1 MFLVVLAGVLL
12 VMALVSWLV
21 YRRPRSLH
29 NDTSDMSTK
38 HQISSEN
45 AHVAENPAYGGYSGL
60 DR

>member
-1 MFLVVLAGVLL
+1 
-12 VMALVSWLV
+12 MALVSWLV